1 MTLNNRGALL
11 RRAWLPD
18 SQLHFPRSGARNLR
32 FQRHWLDEFKWLV
45 YSPSQDG
52 AFCIYC
58 RLFSPAAGI
67 GPGNQ
72 TRGALVLTKFN
83 KWTTAK
89 ENFKDHE
96 TKDYHK
102 TCVLLG
108 SNLEKVVQKSH
119 DSVDLQIDKQCKA
132 EIANNRKRLLPI
144 AETVIL
150 CGRQNWAL
158 RGKNDCG
165 QLSPDEEPLYNDGG
179 FRALLRYRA
188 LGGDTDLMHHLQNSA
203 LNATYISPRIQNE
216 MISACS
222 DLILAKLVAQV
233 NAAKCF
239 CILADETAD
248 VSGTEQFSLC
258 VRYVDEC
265 AQKIREDFLQFVPL
279 SDVTGKG
286 MAAVIV
292 ERLAAFGIDLNYL
305 RGQGYD
311 GAAAMSGRFNG
322 VQAFIRQMYP
332 LAVYVHCG
340 AHSLNLAVSDACGL
354 PAVRNC
360 LGTLGSVHNFLNTP
374 KRLLVLQDSVTRLLP
389 TSEITRLKSVC
400 PTRWIER
407 HDSVLVFIELFK
419 PVCDALETIAE
430 WVDRDSSAG
439 ATQLLLSIK
448 QPEFIVTLHVVAK
461 VFAINLPLCRQ
472 LQTPNI
478 DLANAMKL
486 AKDVEELIREMRVNA
501 VNVFSSI
508 FAAVTTLCQYLD
520 VELLMPR
527 LSKRQTNR
535 CNVQTDSI
543 EDYFRISVFVPFL
556 DSFCVQLHD
565 RLVAHNNILS
575 SFMCLLPQWPRST
588 TSVAAARRPCDKQI
602 AEMSCLVDTY
612 AADLSCNKDAAF
624 GELEMWYRQLS
635 SQDQPPHHAL
645 DAFLFCD
652 GNAFPTVKKLLQI
665 LATLPVTTCSSERSF
680 STLRRLKTY
689 LRNTIGSNRLNGL
702 ALLNVHRDITVSAG
716 EVLDELA
723 KKPRRLPFR
732 LA

>member
-1 MTLNNRGALL
+1 MLSSQFACCSSVAGSLYVLITMNVSFALSW
-11 RRAWLPD
+11 ANGKAV
-18 SQLHFPRSGARNLR
+18 LHSVNL
-32 FQRHWLDEFKWLV
+32 
-45 YSPSQDG
+45 
-52 AFCIYC
+52 
-58 RLFSPAAGI
+58 LFVCPGI
-67 GPGNQ
+67 GQRCN
-72 TRGALVLTKFN
+72 V
-83 KWTTAK
+83 
-89 ENFKDHE
+89 
-96 TKDYHK
+96 
-102 TCVLLG
+102 C
-108 SNLEKVVQKSH
+108 
-119 DSVDLQIDKQCKA
+119 
-132 EIANNRKRLLPI
+132 NR
-144 AETVIL
+144 
-150 CGRQNWAL
+150 
-158 RGKNDCG
+158 
-165 QLSPDEEPLYNDGG
+165 
-179 FRALLRYRA
+179 
-188 LGGDTDLMHHLQNSA
+188 
-203 LNATYISPRIQNE
+203 
-216 MISACS
+216 
-222 DLILAKLVAQV
+222 
-233 NAAKCF
+233 
-239 CILADETAD
+239 
-248 VSGTEQFSLC
+248 TEQLPQQNGGRRDVGWWNC
-258 VRYVDEC
+258 VVGSC
-265 AQKIREDFLQFVPL
+265 A
-279 SDVTGKG
+279 
-286 MAAVIV
+286 
-292 ERLAAFGIDLNYL
+292 
-305 RGQGYD
+305 
-311 GAAAMSGRFNG
+311 
-322 VQAFIRQMYP
+322 
-332 LAVYVHCG
+332 
-340 AHSLNLAVSDACGL
+340 
-354 PAVRNC
+354 
-360 LGTLGSVHNFLNTP
+360 
-374 KRLLVLQDSVTRLLP
+374 
-389 TSEITRLKSVC
+389 
-400 PTRWIER
+400 
-407 HDSVLVFIELFK
+407 
-419 PVCDALETIAE
+419 PVCHANWDHVTW
-430 WVDRDSSAG
+430 WVHLFRL
-439 ATQLLLSIK
+439 QLLLSIK

-501 VNVFSSI
+501 VNVFSSM

-635 SQDQPPHHAL
+635 SQDQIPHHAL

>member
-1 MTLNNRGALL
+1 M
-11 RRAWLPD
+11 
-18 SQLHFPRSGARNLR
+18 
-32 FQRHWLDEFKWLV
+32 
-45 YSPSQDG
+45 
-52 AFCIYC
+52 
-58 RLFSPAAGI
+58 
-67 GPGNQ
+67 
-72 TRGALVLTKFN
+72 
-83 KWTTAK
+83 
-89 ENFKDHE
+89 
-96 TKDYHK
+96 
-102 TCVLLG
+102 
-108 SNLEKVVQKSH
+108 
-119 DSVDLQIDKQCKA
+119 
-132 EIANNRKRLLPI
+132 
-144 AETVIL
+144 
-150 CGRQNWAL
+150 
-158 RGKNDCG
+158 
-165 QLSPDEEPLYNDGG
+165 
-179 FRALLRYRA
+179 
-188 LGGDTDLMHHLQNSA
+188 
-203 LNATYISPRIQNE
+203 
-216 MISACS
+216 
-222 DLILAKLVAQV
+222 
-233 NAAKCF
+233 
-239 CILADETAD
+239 
-248 VSGTEQFSLC
+248 
-258 VRYVDEC
+258 
-265 AQKIREDFLQFVPL
+265 
-279 SDVTGKG
+279 
-286 MAAVIV
+286 
-292 ERLAAFGIDLNYL
+292 
-305 RGQGYD
+305 
-311 GAAAMSGRFNG
+311 
-322 VQAFIRQMYP
+322 
-332 LAVYVHCG
+332 
-340 AHSLNLAVSDACGL
+340 
-354 PAVRNC
+354 
-360 LGTLGSVHNFLNTP
+360 
-374 KRLLVLQDSVTRLLP
+374 
-389 TSEITRLKSVC
+389 
-400 PTRWIER
+400 
-407 HDSVLVFIELFK
+407 LVFIELFK
-419 PVCDALETIAE
+419 PVYDALETIAE

-501 VNVFSSI
+501 VNVFSSM